1 MALVADTAL
10 NHHSLTH
17 YIFYFGISPPNCS
30 LADIEMQWL
39 TLSKPYM
46 KKIVIANT
54 YRPSPPSGI
63 VGNFIDSL
71 NTCYDALTEYRKHEI
86 FLLGDMNIDLNKRP
100 NHNASL
106 LRDFIKQIGMNQ
118 LINEPTH
125 FNTLS
130 PDSLIDVIITNSN
143 SIVNSG
149 TRNVNISDHQM
160 IFCKKTYPQVKTT
173 SNLHWQVLP
182 VVQP

>member
-1 MALVADTAL
+1 
-10 NHHSLTH
+10 
-17 YIFYFGISPPNCS
+17 
-30 LADIEMQWL
+30 MQWL

-46 KKIVIANT
+46 RKIVIANI
-54 YRPSPPSGI
+54 YRPPCAI

-71 NTCYDALTEYRKHEI
+71 NAWYDALTEYRKHEI
-86 FLLGDMNIDLNKRP
+86 VLLGNMNIDLNKRP

-106 LRDFIKQIGMNQ
+106 LRDFIKQMGMNQ

-160 IFCKKTYPQVKTT
+160 ILLYKKTYPQVNTT
-173 SNLHWQVLP
+173 SNLHW
-182 VVQP
+182 